1 MRKAKPPAPTPSA
14 ALTEEIWRQSGL
26 SQAELARRAGLPR
39 SVVNAYL
46 RGRREAG
53 ADTLARLAA
62 AGGSELTVTSRKA
75 PLDRERA
82 SRLLVQVLELA
93 EALPYRPPKELRY
106 PRLVD
111 RIQAG
116 VSSP

>member
-1 MRKAKPPAPTPSA
+1 MWKAKPFAPTPSA

-26 SQAELARRAGLPR
+26 TQAELARRAGLSR

-46 RGRREAG
+46 RGQREAG

-62 AGGSELTVTSRKA
+62 AGGGQLTVTPRRA
-75 PLDRERA
+75 PLDKARA
-82 SRLLVQVLELA
+82 GRILIQVLELA
-93 EALPYRPPKELRY
+93 EALPYRPGKVLRY

-111 RIQAG
+111 RVPAG
-116 VSSP
+116 GSSS